1 MSGHV
6 SQYARKGANPHR
18 VVSWNSDVVLP
29 TLHGGQP
36 HVATMLAGDL
46 VTENPQGMREL
57 IASQIAGQ
65 SHGFKLSSSSK
76 HFLPDKTKKDHTG
89 TLSLIE
95 VATNGIQHIR
105 AHFIER
111 VGFCKTA
118 RLWQMR
124 RVGLDLQLLVPQP
137 HPLELFESYFRH
149 VHAITMK
156 EQGEW
161 GSEEA

>member
-1 MSGHV
+1 
-6 SQYARKGANPHR
+6 
-18 VVSWNSDVVLP
+18 
-29 TLHGGQP
+29 
-36 HVATMLAGDL
+36 MLAGDL

-111 VGFCKTA
+111 VGFCKNRFANGAGDVTA
-118 RLWQMR
+118 L
-124 RVGLDLQLLVPQP
+124 GGFLD
-137 HPLELFESYFRH
+137 HENELFHGAIIRLASRH
-149 VHAITMK
+149 ATMDPFAI
-156 EQGEW
+156 
-161 GSEEA
+161 SF